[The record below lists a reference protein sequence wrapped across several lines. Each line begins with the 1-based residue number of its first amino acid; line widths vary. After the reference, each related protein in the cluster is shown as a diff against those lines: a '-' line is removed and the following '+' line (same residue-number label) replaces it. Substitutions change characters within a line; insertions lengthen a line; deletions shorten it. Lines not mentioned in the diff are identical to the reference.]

1 MAIERSELE
10 QELTG
15 FSGELVTPSDP
26 GYDDVRRVH
35 NGMVDKR
42 PALIA
47 RCLGAA
53 DAVDALRFARDRGLQ
68 ISVRSGGHNV
78 AGRAVIDDG
87 VVIDLSGMKGIYVDP
102 DARIA
107 RAQAGLTWAEFN
119 RETAL
124 HGLATTG
131 GTISSTGIAGLTLGG
146 GFGWLMPKHGLTVDN
161 VRSVEVVT
169 AKGEVL
175 RASADDDSDLFWAL
189 RGGGGNFGIALS
201 FEYTLHPVRHITG
214 GLIAHPFDAA
224 TELLRAY
231 RDLTADL
238 PDELMTWAALVHA
251 PDGSGAKLAAFV
263 VCHCGDPANADADLE
278 PFRTWG
284 TPALAMVD
292 QMPYPAINQ
301 MLDAGFPK
309 GARSYWKSSFLRE
322 LSDDVIDAIVEG
334 FAAAPSAMSGI
345 LIETL
350 HGAPTRVPLD
360 ATAAPYREA
369 GHSLLVVGNWLDA
382 ADDDANIRW
391 TRATYD
397 GASGAFAPQRYLN
410 YLDDDDTADA
420 AFGSNGA
427 RLAQV
432 KAVWDPDDVFRSTH
446 RLGRT

>member
-15 FSGELVTPSDP
+15 FSGQVVTPSDP
-26 GYDDVRRVH
+26 AYDEARRVH

-53 DAVDALRFARDRGLQ
+53 DVVDALRFARDRALA

-87 VVIDLSGMKGIYVDP
+87 VVIDLSTMKGIHVDP
-102 DARIA
+102 STKMAV
-107 RAQAGLTWAEFN
+107 AQSGLTWAEFN

-146 GFGWLMPKHGLTVDN
+146 GFGWLMSKYGLTVDN
-161 VRSVEVVT
+161 VLSIDVVT

-175 RASADDDSDLFWAL
+175 RASASENDDLFWAL

-201 FEYTLHPVRHITG
+201 FAYTLHPVRQVTG

-224 TELLRAY
+224 TDLLRAY
-231 RDLTADL
+231 RDLTSDL

-251 PDGSGAKLAAFV
+251 PDGSGTKLAAFA
-263 VCHCGDPANADADLE
+263 VCHCGDPSDADADLE
-278 PFRTWG
+278 PFRSWG
-284 TPALAMVD
+284 SPAMVMVD
-292 QMPYPAINQ
+292 QMPYPAINM
-301 MLDAGFPK
+301 MLDAGFPR
-309 GARSYWKSSFLRE
+309 GARSYWKSNFLNE
-322 LSDDVIDAIVEG
+322 LDDEAIDGIVGG
-334 FAAAPSAMSGI
+334 FAATPSALSGI
-345 LIETL
+345 VIETL

-369 GHSLLVVGNWLDA
+369 GHNLLVVGNWLDA
-382 ADDDANIRW
+382 ADDQANITW
-391 TRATYD
+391 ARATYD
-397 GASGAFAPQRYLN
+397 DVSGAFAPHRYLN
-410 YLDDDDTADA
+410 YLDDDDAADA
-420 AFGSNGA
+420 AFGPNGA
-427 RLAQV
+427 RLAQI

-446 RLGRT
+446 RVGRT